1 MMYVGTQMD
10 YVNTQRSM
18 RQSQQEKD
26 AELEDLQLQLLRQEV
41 ANMDKEDAGNAEVS
55 KEATEMSKKYLGEW
69 NKGLEDAGGMF
80 NTAIKEMGSAR
91 DMVSGAYKDVTAS
104 LGSMGEDMKSE
115 WESMKTEY
123 SGIKGDLISGARED
137 MGNRSEL
144 TRQFMDLT
152 KADYEGAS
160 GRAMADVAAQSEAGR
175 QAEAMR
181 MSGLG
186 VDPTSG
192 RSRSFMRTSRNDEAL
207 NKAMAGNTARLDE
220 KDRISGLTAKGLELI
235 DPTKNIN
242 AATGIQNLQNNLL
255 TTRSNLSTNLADIQ
269 GRLAGQTGNLASQ
282 QGNLAGSFAQNV
294 VAPKGEMGAAQLG
307 VSQSTRPAVGA
318 TSTGGTSKMDLFN
331 QARARATANRN
342 QFYGT

>member
-1 MMYVGTQMD
+1 MPTFTQ
-10 YVNTQRSM
+10 TRHPGGGLSWG
-18 RQSQQEKD
+18 ET
-26 AELEDLQLQLLRQEV
+26 ATEEEELQLELLRKEI
-41 ANMDKEDAGNAEVS
+41 ANMDDQDAGNAEVS
-55 KEATEMSKKYLGEW
+55 AEATKMSKKYLDQW
-69 NKGLEDAGGMF
+69 NAGLNKTEGMF

-91 DMVSGAYKDVTAS
+91 DYVSGAYKDVTAS

-115 WESMKTEY
+115 WESMKSEY
-123 SGIKGDLISGARED
+123 GDIKGDLIGATKED
-137 MGNRSEL
+137 MTNRSEL
-144 TRQFMDLT
+144 TRQFMGLT

-192 RSRSFMRTSRNDEAL
+192 RSRGFMRTSRNDEAL

-220 KDRISGLTAKGLELI
+220 KERISGLTAKGLELI

-242 AATGIQNLQNNLL
+242 AATKIQDMQNNLL

-269 GRLAGQTGNLASQ
+269 SRLAGNTANLASQEGNLASSY
-282 QGNLAGSFAQNV
+282 AASV

-307 VSQSTRPAVGA
+307 VSQATRPSSTS
-318 TSTGGTSKMDLFN
+318 TSTGKSSMFDE
-331 QARARATANRN
+331 ARARAAANRK

>member
-1 MMYVGTQMD
+1 MPTFTQ
-10 YVNTQRSM
+10 TRHPGGGLSWG
-18 RQSQQEKD
+18 EK
-26 AELEDLQLQLLRQEV
+26 ATEEEELQLELLRKEI
-41 ANMDKEDAGNAEVS
+41 ANMDSQSAGNAEVS
-55 KEATEMSKKYLGEW
+55 AEATEMSKKYLGEW
-69 NKGLEDAGGMF
+69 NKGLEQAGGMF

-91 DMVSGAYKDVTAS
+91 DYVSGAYKDVTAN

-115 WESMKTEY
+115 WESMKSEY
-123 SGIKGDLISGARED
+123 SGVKGDLIGGAKED
-137 MGNRSEL
+137 MANRGEL

-160 GRAMADVAAQSEAGR
+160 GRAMADVASQSEAGR
-175 QAEAMR
+175 KAEAMR

-207 NKAMAGNTARLDE
+207 NKAMAGNQARVGE
-220 KDRISGLTAKGLELI
+220 KERVSGLTARGLELI

-242 AATGIQNLQNNLL
+242 AATGIQNLQNSLL

-269 GRLAGQTGNLASQ
+269 SRLAGQTGNLATQ

-307 VSQSTRPAVGA
+307 VSQATRPVSET
-318 TSTGGTSKMDLFN
+318 TSSGGSSKMELFN
-331 QARARATANRN
+331 QARARATANRK

>member
-1 MMYVGTQMD
+1 MPTMKATRGPGMGLNISYQ
-10 YVNTQRSM
+10 NT
-18 RQSQQEKD
+18 E
-26 AELEDLQLQLLRQEV
+26 EEDLQLELLRKEIS
-41 ANMDKEDAGNAEVS
+41 NMDDQSAGNAEVS
-55 KEATEMSKKYLGEW
+55 AEATKMSKKYLSQW
-69 NKGLEDAGGMF
+69 NTDLKKAGGMY
-80 NTAIKEMGSAR
+80 NSAISEIGTARGQIA
-91 DMVSGAYKDVTAS
+91 GAYKDVTAS

-175 QAEAMR
+175 QSEAMR

-220 KDRISGLTAKGLELI
+220 KERVSGLTAKGLELI

-242 AATGIQNLQNNLL
+242 AATGIQDLQNNLL
-255 TTRSNLSTNLADIQ
+255 TTRANMSTNLADIQ
-269 GRLAGQTGNLASQ
+269 GRLSGHTANLAGQ
-282 QGNLAGSFAQNV
+282 QGNLAGSYAQNIA
-294 VAPKGEMGAAQLG
+294 APKGEMGAAQLG
-307 VSQSTRPAVGA
+307 VSQATRPVSPSAPA
-318 TSTGGTSKMDLFN
+318 DSKMGMFDA
-331 QARARATANRN
+331 ARARAAANRK